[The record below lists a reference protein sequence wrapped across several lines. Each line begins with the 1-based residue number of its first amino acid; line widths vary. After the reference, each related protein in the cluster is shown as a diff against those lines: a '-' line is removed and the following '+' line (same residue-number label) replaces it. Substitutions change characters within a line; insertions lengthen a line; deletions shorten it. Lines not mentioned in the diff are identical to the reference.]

1 VVEKA
6 LMQVRKGVEEGRTLV
21 EPLKATEVFPSMV
34 TQMIGVG
41 EQTGALDSMLA
52 KISDFYEE
60 EVDVAVKDLLVAM
73 EPIMLLMLGTVVG
86 GIVISLYLPL
96 FSLIAKLSG

>member
-73 EPIMLLMLGTVVG
+73 EPIMLLMLGTIVG